1 MTTTVEPAE
10 KRRLLAN
17 VRKAT
22 RRSERARAAA
32 ERRYQQALARANE
45 PRRQAILACF
55 DARIPRKE
63 VAEAAEVTPARLYQ
77 IVSGDTPEM

>member
-1 MTTTVEPAE
+1 MTTTADPAE
-10 KRRLLAN
+10 VSRLLAN

-45 PRRQAILACF
+45 PRKQAILACF
-55 DARIPRKE
+55 DAKIPRKDI
-63 VAEAAEVTPARLYQ
+63 ARAAEVTPTRLYQ
-77 IVSGDTPEM
+77 IVGGDTPEM

>member
-10 KRRLLAN
+10 ARRLLSN

-22 RRSERARAAA
+22 ARSERARATA

-45 PRRQAILACF
+45 PRKKAILACF
-55 DARIPRKE
+55 DARIPRKDI
-63 VAEAAEVTPARLYQ
+63 AEAADVTPARLYQ
-77 IVSGDTPEM
+77 IVGGDTPET

>member
-10 KRRLLAN
+10 VRRLLSN

-22 RRSERARAAA
+22 ARSERARAVA

-45 PRRQAILACF
+45 PRKQAILACF
-55 DARIPRKE
+55 DARIPRKDI
-63 VAEAAEVTPARLYQ
+63 AEAADVTPARLYQ
-77 IVSGDTPEM
+77 IVGGDTPET

>member
-1 MTTTVEPAE
+1 VNASVEPAE
-10 KRRLLAN
+10 ARRLLAN

-22 RRSERARAAA
+22 RRSERARATA

-55 DARIPRKE
+55 DAKIPRKD
-63 VAEAAEVTPARLYQ
+63 VAEAADVTLSRLYQ
-77 IVSGDTPEM
+77 LVSADTPEM